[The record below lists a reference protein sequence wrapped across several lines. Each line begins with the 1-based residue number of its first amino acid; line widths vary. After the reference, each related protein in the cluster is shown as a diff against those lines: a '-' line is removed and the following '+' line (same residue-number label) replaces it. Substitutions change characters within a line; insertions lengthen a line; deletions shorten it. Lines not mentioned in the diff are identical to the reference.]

1 MKTVP
6 CLIRFLFFF
15 SKITRMETRS
25 WTIDVPSSVN
35 GLPGSC
41 VVIPCSFN
49 YPDPQKDISE
59 FTGVWLEE
67 ANHLIYHPI
76 GSMTM
81 QQYHGRT
88 EMVGDIRQK
97 NCSLKIDPLQ
107 QSDQGP
113 FHFRIEMK
121 DFEKFSYSDK
131 TVSIKMIRASP
142 VNLTVME
149 DTHNPLLIASCSV
162 THSCPTSP
170 PVFHWSHSGHL
181 QYQTRPLGNGQWKA
195 TSTLILN
202 PANANNNSRLQCH
215 TTFKGGQVEV
225 ATKIINVKYGP
236 VNINVQYKA
245 NVKEGEAVYLKC
257 SCDANPPASSYE
269 WHNDH
274 GARLHEGRI
283 FILTNV
289 SRHTGPLYCIA
300 INAIGKATSS
310 PVQLDVMY
318 APEIKSVSSCSS
330 EGEMVQCVCFVQSR
344 PPSSVHFF
352 LPGTVL
358 PRPEIEQHDSI
369 TIATLKASLP
379 SSGSIACMA
388 NNSVGNS
395 STPITLPVYN
405 TMLYLYSTISAGAV
419 MILVILLIVIV
430 RIW

>member
-59 FTGVWLEE
+59 FTGVW
-67 ANHLIYHPI
+67 
-76 GSMTM
+76 
-81 QQYHGRT
+81 T

-170 PVFHWSHSGHL
+170 PVFHW
-181 QYQTRPLGNGQWKA
+181 N
-195 TSTLILN
+195 
-202 PANANNNSRLQCH
+202 
-215 TTFKGGQVEV
+215 
-225 ATKIINVKYGP
+225 GP

-310 PVQLDVMY
+310 PVQLDVM
-318 APEIKSVSSCSS
+318 
-330 EGEMVQCVCFVQSR
+330 CVDRERRFVQIHVNLWS
-344 PPSSVHFF
+344 PFKPSKQ
-352 LPGTVL
+352 LG
-358 PRPEIEQHDSI
+358 
-369 TIATLKASLP
+369 
-379 SSGSIACMA
+379 
-388 NNSVGNS
+388 
-395 STPITLPVYN
+395 
-405 TMLYLYSTISAGAV
+405 
-419 MILVILLIVIV
+419 
-430 RIW
+430 